1 MYASASFRFLTLNE
15 KQSKE
20 LITLIP
26 TVEMGDH
33 YESDYMVGCIKL
45 IDNGNNEAIEKFR
58 NLHSLKPTDCD
69 IFVSITSEKRDEI
82 WRAPKVVNN
91 LINIVNCPLVF
102 SYSC

>member
-20 LITLIP
+20 LIALIP
-26 TVEMGDH
+26 TAELGDH
-33 YESDYMVGCIKL
+33 YESGYMVGCITL
-45 IDNGNNEAIEKFR
+45 INNCNNEAIETFR
-58 NLHSLKPTDCD
+58 NLHLFKPTDCD
-69 IFVSITSEKRDEI
+69 IFVSIASEKRDEI

-102 SYSC
+102 SYTC